1 MNRYLKLNEGTL
13 NIPEN
18 EVESL
23 LKTENVEIS
32 HFNGFF
38 DFHIQD
44 KDGNQLRNDPY
55 GLILFLD
62 NIREQLSEEKEE
74 KVILHKDE
82 DEDFCSEE
90 QISAKNKLGK
100 LSKDEITSHFHY
112 DLICESPL
120 EMTLQCQ
127 KNSIATGMFAI
138 TILGYI
144 KRQLEQ
150 EFVEDE
156 VKRKNR
162 RMTR

>member
-23 LKTENVEIS
+23 LKTENVEII

-62 NIREQLSEEKEE
+62 NIREQLSEDN
-74 KVILHKDE
+74 VVLHE
-82 DEDFCSEE
+82 DEEDV
-90 QISAKNKLGK
+90 ISDEKILAKHKLGQ
-100 LSKDEITSHFHY
+100 LSEDEITSHFHY
-112 DLICESPL
+112 DLLCESPL

-138 TILGYI
+138 TILGYM

-150 EFVEDE
+150 EFTDDE

-162 RMTR
+162 RMAIKN

>member
-1 MNRYLKLNEGTL
+1 MNRYLKINEGTL

-62 NIREQLSEEKEE
+62 NIKEQLSEDNVVLHEDEEDVISEE
-74 KVILHKDE
+74 KL
-82 DEDFCSEE
+82 
-90 QISAKNKLGK
+90 SAKHK
-100 LSKDEITSHFHY
+100 LSQLSEDEITSHFHY
-112 DLICESPL
+112 DLLCESPL

-138 TILGYI
+138 TILGYM

-150 EFVEDE
+150 EFTDDE

-162 RMTR
+162 RMAIKN

>member
-1 MNRYLKLNEGTL
+1 MNRYLKLNEKIL
-13 NIPEN
+13 NTPKN
-18 EVESL
+18 EIEDL
-23 LKTENVEIS
+23 LKTESVEIS
-32 HFNGFF
+32 HFNCFF
-38 DFHIQD
+38 DFHIHD

-62 NIREQLSEEKEE
+62 NIREQLLEDNAFLHEDEEDVISEEKR
-74 KVILHKDE
+74 
-82 DEDFCSEE
+82 
-90 QISAKNKLGK
+90 SAKHKLGQ
-100 LSKDEITSHFHY
+100 LSEDEITSHFHY
-112 DLICESPL
+112 DLLCESPL

-162 RMTR
+162 RMTC